1 MEFKI
6 LPDLKVMF
14 SYCKTSEK
22 ISEEEIIELQNK
34 YEI

>member
-1 MEFKI
+1 MELNI
-6 LPDLKVMF
+6 LSDLKLMF

-22 ISEEEIIELQNK
+22 ISNEEVTELQSK

>member
-1 MEFKI
+1 MELKI
-6 LPDLKVMF
+6 LSDLKLMF

-22 ISEEEIIELQNK
+22 ISEEEVTELQNK